1 LENLKQTIAVLFRR
15 KGKSSMTE
23 KEFVFSASIDMRWF
37 TPRTAQQL
45 LDLALRLNLL
55 KKTDSEISPN
65 FDIEEIEV
73 PLEFK
78 PTEDI
83 LEVKPENLLSKLIGR
98 LESSGIERK
107 ELVARI
113 NEIQHDY
120 GLEPEVAALMLGN
133 NLGVDIKQYIPEVED
148 IVKQRAKD

>member
-1 LENLKQTIAVLFRR
+1 MENLKQTIAVLFRR

-45 LDLALRLNLL
+45 LDLSLKLNLL
-55 KKTDSEISPN
+55 IKTDSEISPN
-65 FDIEEIEV
+65 FDIDEVEV

-83 LEVKPENLLSKLIGR
+83 LEVKPENLLSKLINK
-98 LESSGIERK
+98 LEASGIERK
-107 ELVARI
+107 ELVAKI
-113 NEIQHDY
+113 NTLQQKY

-133 NLGVDIKQYIPEVED
+133 DLGIDIKQYIPEVED
-148 IVKQRAKD
+148 IVKQKAKG